1 MCGVEE
7 ETKWMIA
14 ELCVRLMCAIM
25 TKESFGGVK
34 EALRG
39 RRGRKRGEI
48 QLEAQRVNLSNRNLP
63 PASWFKR
70 QRPKK
75 AKSKTG
81 KNKIKKKQILE
92 VVLLAYL

>member
-48 QLEAQRVNLSNRNLP
+48 QLEAQRVNLPTAICLP
-63 PASWFKR
+63 PLGSKGKGPKR
-70 QRPKK
+70 LRVKQEKIK
-75 AKSKTG
+75 LK
-81 KNKIKKKQILE
+81 KNK
-92 VVLLAYL
+92 Y